1 MGRGSGNLNASGRT
15 VVHPGPLTAI
25 DASILPSD
33 PTCIYLFH
41 PLLKTKLFRFHFFFL
56 ARQHFCSDAG
66 LRRANVSLALA
77 SLSRPSRGVPR
88 SASRSQRQQRQTAG
102 EPWRD
107 EAVWSSC
114 TTICKSRS
122 LLLVFS
128 AGAAFRGH
136 FPEQSLLLAAA
147 AAARQRTAHNRSTTG
162 LAAITSRGEML
173 IKMWTYSK
181 PRGTNKGKPP
191 PPRRRP
197 AFEREPS
204 TRMPKWKTTGF
215 RTTVR

>member
-41 PLLKTKLFRFHFFFL
+41 PLLKKKKNCSRSTFFS

-88 SASRSQRQQRQTAG
+88 SVSRSQRQQHHTAG

-107 EAVWSSC
+107 QAVWSSC
-114 TTICKSRS
+114 TTICKSHS

-136 FPEQSLLLAAA
+136 FPEQSPLLAAA
-147 AAARQRTAHNRSTTG
+147 AAARQRTAHSRSTTG

-191 PPRRRP
+191 PRRRRP

-204 TRMPKWKTTGF
+204 TRMPK
-215 RTTVR
+215 